1 MACPAAAARAVAR
14 RNTHTNRHGAM
25 DQEVGGS
32 PRIIGRRESA
42 AGKEFLVLW
51 PSATSASWT
60 LLDAEK
66 WSSEIE
72 AYESG
77 LRGRKIMR
85 RSRSPQVPVQA
96 RRGHAYPADN
106 GWAGEAVSV
115 IRKTDCD
122 LATAR
127 YTLRVAGT
135 VRKAVS
141 TIKKKRQ
148 LWGHEKYRVTAYTAG
163 LHDSTEEPEVAAWL
177 CEVVGASKA

>member
-1 MACPAAAARAVAR
+1 
-14 RNTHTNRHGAM
+14 M

-77 LRGRKIMR
+77 LRGRKIMLC
-85 RSRSPQVPVQA
+85 SRSPQVAVQAQPIHKA
-96 RRGHAYPADN
+96 RRGHARDN
-106 GWAGEAVSV
+106 GWVSTAVSV
-115 IRKTDCD
+115 MRKTDCD

-148 LWGHEKYRVTAYTAG
+148 LWGHENDRVTFYTAG
-163 LHDSTEEPEVAAWL
+163 SQDSTDEPEVAAWL
-177 CEVVGASKA
+177 CEIVGTSKA